1 MWIEGKGR
9 IIYDPHRGEMKRRTN
24 WWAVVNVDK
33 EITRYYRW
41 WVMREKWID
50 LCQPSWDAH
59 ISIIR
64 GEKPKPQLMHL
75 WKKYHG
81 EQINFRY
88 KHEVYQSGDFYR
100 PDRPK
105 HYWMVDIECPDLLDI
120 RKELELPTHWN
131 LHMTI
136 GRTYDNTDDN

>member
-1 MWIEGKGR
+1 MWHEGTGK

-24 WWAVVNVDK
+24 WWAVVNVDR
-33 EITRYYRW
+33 EITRYYRD
-41 WVMREKWID
+41 WVKRTRWVN

-64 GEKPKPQLMHL
+64 GEKPKPHLMHL

-81 EQINFRY
+81 EQITFKY
-88 KHEVYQSGDFYR
+88 KHDVYNAGEYNSDPTR
-100 PDRPK
+100 VK
-105 HYWMVDIECPDLLDI
+105 NYWMIDIDCPVLLDI

-131 LHMTI
+131 LHLTV
-136 GRTYDNTDDN
+136 GRTYAYDD